1 MWSNISPFP
10 KQYNKSSYILKS
22 SFSNIIKDNIS
33 KNTFNEI
40 DFKTPVKEINKTILN
55 NNLTPFK
62 LDFNYCLENVNST
75 GPFSINQINNPFILF
90 NKSPNQSQIF
100 QDKEKDYLFRKS
112 TQISS
117 FQISPKSIK
126 ENTKYF
132 LFNNNSDD
140 RFLSENKKKI
150 NDDNIFIDE
159 ISKKNL
165 SFIFNKIKCD
175 NSLYHNDNN
184 LNNSLQI
191 EENKEN
197 IPNNKKKSKY
207 IFSLNTSNKKNSQK
221 KLFECSGSTITTIS
235 SIFNHKRKR
244 LRKNN
249 EQLFLLKKFYS
260 EHKYWNKKQIRE
272 ISCKVGIKEN
282 KVYKWLWDQRNK
294 ETKNTKFIIDKKLD
308 NNVD

>member
-10 KQYNKSSYILKS
+10 NQYNKSSYILKS
-22 SFSNIIKDNIS
+22 SFSDIIKDNIS

-75 GPFSINQINNPFILF
+75 GPFSINQINSPFILF

-117 FQISPKSIK
+117 FQISPKSMK

-140 RFLSENKKKI
+140 RILSENKKKI

-175 NSLYHNDNN
+175 NSLYNNDNI

-197 IPNNKKKSKY
+197 IPNNKKKSKF
-207 IFSLNTSNKKNSQK
+207 IFSLNTPNKNNSQK

-294 ETKNTKFIIDKKLD
+294 ETRNTKFIINKKLD

>member
-22 SFSNIIKDNIS
+22 SFSDIIKDNIS
-33 KNTFNEI
+33 KNSFNEI

-184 LNNSLQI
+184 LNNSLSI

>member
-10 KQYNKSSYILKS
+10 NQYNKSSYILKS
-22 SFSNIIKDNIS
+22 SFSDIIKDNIS

-75 GPFSINQINNPFILF
+75 GPFSINQINSPFILF

-117 FQISPKSIK
+117 FQISPKSMK

-175 NSLYHNDNN
+175 NSLSHHDNN
-184 LNNSLQI
+184 LNNSLQT

-197 IPNNKKKSKY
+197 IPKNKKKSKY
-207 IFSLNTSNKKNSQK
+207 IFSLNTSNKNNSQK
-221 KLFECSGSTITTIS
+221 KI
-235 SIFNHKRKR
+235 
-244 LRKNN
+244 
-249 EQLFLLKKFYS
+249 
-260 EHKYWNKKQIRE
+260 
-272 ISCKVGIKEN
+272 V
-282 KVYKWLWDQRNK
+282 
-294 ETKNTKFIIDKKLD
+294 
-308 NNVD
+308 